1 MDGQS
6 LSTGFSPV
14 TVEDSSTLLENVISM
29 MDELSYV
36 HDEENREAV
45 YRTMIDKMFA
55 TMSHHSSVNKQFNED
70 LDKHR
75 KDISDSSS
83 GLIYLYCNQHF
94 LLGLSRKCESV
105 LLEFEKKL
113 EAELRRPLG

>member
-1 MDGQS
+1 
-6 LSTGFSPV
+6 
-14 TVEDSSTLLENVISM
+14 M

-75 KDISDSSS
+75 KYISDSSS
-83 GLIYLYCNQHF
+83 GLIYLYCNAHF

-105 LLEFEKKL
+105 LLEFETKL
-113 EAELRRPLG
+113 EAELRRPLGRNNNTKCKNWHSPESHSARYV